1 MSNLDAVKKVMMY
14 QKDKSGFVKEPTVK
28 EMADLVVLVLSQV
41 KVIEQAIKD
50 GRLDGKTP
58 IKDVDYVSK
67 DSAIKML
74 TKAVNDA
81 LSNEEDKFIS
91 RVEGKF
97 DSKVYQSEKKRDDV
111 VAGAID
117 RINTKLSEVKD
128 GVVTEAEIRR
138 AANLALGMIELP
150 DFSELI
156 KENIDGESVRN
167 ALSRLTE
174 DKRYKV
180 EISDVNGLAQAI
192 AQVSQIRGQGGTI
205 GKQQVYNFIR
215 QAIADGTISGSGMGD
230 MTAAVY
236 DPANKAE
243 QVVTTGD
250 IGVSVQPAGS
260 YGNVTKVGTP
270 VNNQVG
276 VWTGDGTIEG
286 DTGLTYSGSVLA
298 VTGGITTSVAGT
310 PAQFTRTS
318 DIAASQA
325 LIVEGDRAT
334 PANNDEVYASF
345 KLSDSAGNQDEMA
358 RISVV
363 ASDVTSTSED
373 SYVKI
378 ATVVAGTLSSRI
390 QIAGTNLS
398 PFANDGLTL
407 GNTTNQWSDI
417 FLAEGGVINWDNG
430 DATLTQ
436 TGNTL
441 ALAGADLRVAT
452 AGVGTNA
459 DSVPTISS
467 TSTLTNKRV
476 NPRTA
481 SSTTSATLTPDLSS
495 ANVYFR
501 TTQTETLTIGAPTGT
516 PVIGETLLIYVDSAG
531 AQTLTMNATYKVF
544 GSAFPATTTAGKT
557 LMISAQYNGT
567 DWKTL
572 WAKAV

>member
-41 KVIEQAIKD
+41 KVIEQAIKE

-111 VAGAID
+111 VSGAID

-138 AANLALGMIELP
+138 AANLALSMIELP

-230 MTAAVY
+230 MLAAVY

-243 QVVTTGD
+243 QVLTTGD

-260 YGNVTKVGTP
+260 YLTSSNIVATITNGVTTNAPSEDAVFDALALKADLASPTFTGTVVLPNSQALVTPVLGTPTSGTLTNCTGLPVNGIVDDTSSALGVGTLEL
-270 VNNQVG
+270 G
-276 VWTGDGTIEG
+276 HAS
-286 DTGLTYSGSVLA
+286 DTTLSRSAAGVLA
-298 VTGGITTSVAGT
+298 V
-310 PAQFTRTS
+310 
-318 DIAASQA
+318 
-325 LIVEGDRAT
+325 EG
-334 PANNDEVYASF
+334 
-345 KLSDSAGNQDEMA
+345 
-358 RISVV
+358 VV
-363 ASDVTSTSED
+363 LPS
-373 SYVKI
+373 
-378 ATVVAGTLSSRI
+378 
-390 QIAGTNLS
+390 
-398 PFANDGLTL
+398 
-407 GNTTNQWSDI
+407 
-417 FLAEGGVINWDNG
+417 
-430 DATLTQ
+430 
-436 TGNTL
+436 
-441 ALAGADLRVAT
+441 
-452 AGVGTNA
+452 
-459 DSVPTISS
+459 ISS
-467 TSTLTNKRV
+467 TNTLTNKRV
-476 NPRTA
+476 TRRVTTTNAPGATPTTNTDNVDVMNFTGLGTA
-481 SSTTSATLTPDLSS
+481 ITSMTTNLS
-495 ANVYFR
+495 
-501 TTQTETLTIGAPTGT
+501 GT
-516 PVIGETLLIYVDSAG
+516 PADGDLIMFRFTDDGTGRAITWG
-531 AQTLTMNATYKVF
+531 ASFA
-544 GSAFPATTTAGKT
+544 ATTVALPTTTVASTMLRVGFQYSGSTWKCIATA
-557 LMISAQYNGT
+557 
-567 DWKTL
+567 
-572 WAKAV
+572 

>member
-41 KVIEQAIKD
+41 KVIEQAIKE

-111 VAGAID
+111 VASAID

-156 KENIDGESVRN
+156 KDSLDGETVRDV
-167 ALSRLTE
+167 LSRLTG

-230 MTAAVY
+230 MTASVY

-243 QVVTTGD
+243 QVLTTGD
-250 IGVSVQPAGS
+250 IGVSVASQSHNHTGVYAPALGADDNYVTDAEKTKLSNLSGTNTGDQTTIAGITGTKAQFDTAVTDGNFMYVGDAPTSHVHALSEITDSTSEALGVGTLEVGHASDTTISRVSAGVVAVEGVNLVKENSNASAAEVNTGTSVVKFVTPDALAGS
-260 YGNVTKVGTP
+260 YAGTKTVSVQVSGSASGDTALATGDDKATLAIDTTLTGMNLIAVKAYVTTVSSSGAPLFQIRRSRRTNATTRSVADMLTTGVSIDANEFESADAATP
-270 VNNQVG
+270 VSINTSNDDVQ
-276 VWTGDGTIEG
+276 TGDILLFDC
-286 DTGLTYSGSVLA
+286 DT
-298 VTGGITTSVAGT
+298 AGT
-310 PAQFTRTS
+310 
-318 DIAASQA
+318 
-325 LIVEGDRAT
+325 
-334 PANNDEVYASF
+334 
-345 KLSDSAGNQDEMA
+345 
-358 RISVV
+358 
-363 ASDVTSTSED
+363 
-373 SYVKI
+373 
-378 ATVVAGTLSSRI
+378 GTK
-390 QIAGTNLS
+390 G
-398 PFANDGLTL
+398 
-407 GNTTNQWSDI
+407 
-417 FLAEGGVINWDNG
+417 
-430 DATLTQ
+430 ATL
-436 TGNTL
+436 L
-441 ALAGADLRVAT
+441 
-452 AGVGTNA
+452 
-459 DSVPTISS
+459 
-467 TSTLTNKRV
+467 LTFQL
-476 NPRTA
+476 P
-481 SSTTSATLTPDLSS
+481 
-495 ANVYFR
+495 
-501 TTQTETLTIGAPTGT
+501 
-516 PVIGETLLIYVDSAG
+516 
-531 AQTLTMNATYKVF
+531 
-544 GSAFPATTTAGKT
+544 
-557 LMISAQYNGT
+557 
-567 DWKTL
+567 
-572 WAKAV
+572 